1 MASITTAWHGLDL
14 AAARAVLQKA
24 IADGAFPGAAW
35 GVLLDGDIIACE
47 GAGRFTY
54 DADAPPVSSETM
66 YDLASLT
73 KVVATTSIAMLLW
86 QRSALDLDAPLGG
99 WFPEFAAGE
108 SSAAR
113 GRVTLRMLLAHSSGL
128 PAHVPLWEQ
137 VPLESTRPEEDAL
150 ALCMRVP
157 LESPPGTAT
166 EYSDIGFIL
175 LGAVLEKISGM
186 PLETMFAEWVA
197 DPLRLRDTCFGPLTA
212 ERAARAAPTRDPHW
226 RRVVLRGEVHDEN
239 CAVLG
244 GVAGHAGLFSTAP
257 DVLRF
262 ADAILRPPQ
271 DGVFEPRTV
280 REFTTRQTE
289 PAGTSRTLGWDTPTQ
304 PSQSGRCFGPRTIGH
319 LGYAGTSLWLDLDRR
334 LAVTLL
340 TNRVFTVDAGEPPR
354 AIVEVRPAFHDALL
368 NC

>member
-113 GRVTLRMLLAHSSGL
+113 GRVTLRMLLAHIFR
-128 PAHVPLWEQ
+128 PAGPR
-137 VPLESTRPEEDAL
+137 ST
-150 ALCMRVP
+150 
-157 LESPPGTAT
+157 
-166 EYSDIGFIL
+166 
-175 LGAVLEKISGM
+175 LGAGSTGVNQARG
-186 PLETMFAEWVA
+186 
-197 DPLRLRDTCFGPLTA
+197 R
-212 ERAARAAPTRDPHW
+212 RARSLHATSRSKARREPRRSIPTSASSCSELCSKKSPACRWKRCLPNGSPTRSGFAT
-226 RRVVLRGEVHDEN
+226 RV
-239 CAVLG
+239 
-244 GVAGHAGLFSTAP
+244 
-257 DVLRF
+257 
-262 ADAILRPPQ
+262 
-271 DGVFEPRTV
+271 
-280 REFTTRQTE
+280 
-289 PAGTSRTLGWDTPTQ
+289 
-304 PSQSGRCFGPRTIGH
+304 
-319 LGYAGTSLWLDLDRR
+319 
-334 LAVTLL
+334 LA
-340 TNRVFTVDAGEPPR
+340 R
-354 AIVEVRPAFHDALL
+354 
-368 NC
+368 